1 MTKEDTV
8 QKWRA
13 SAQEDLEV
21 AKELFAGKRYPH
33 CLFFCQLSLEKL
45 LKAVI
50 VHITDDAPPITH
62 DLVKLALSANLSPEP
77 QQITSLREITTFNI
91 EARYDIHK
99 ERLYK
104 KATGDFTRQYLSRSE
119 ELFLWIRN
127 ALP

>member
-45 LKAVI
+45 LK
-50 VHITDDAPPITH
+50 
-62 DLVKLALSANLSPEP
+62 
-77 QQITSLREITTFNI
+77 REITTFNI

>member
-1 MTKEDTV
+1 MTREETV

-13 SAQEDLEV
+13 SAQEDLDV
-21 AKELFAGKRYPH
+21 AKELFAGKRFSY
-33 CLFFCQLSLEKL
+33 CLFFCQLSIEKL

-62 DLVKLALSANLSPEP
+62 DLVKLALYAKLSPNP

-104 KATGDFTRQYLSRSE
+104 KATLDFTHQYLSVSE